1 MSGSPD
7 RPISRRGV
15 NGTGSLNMY
24 IVWYRYKKPGDK
36 ALGPVVQY
44 RIYARDINEA
54 WESARQFANYQGV
67 EIVDVV
73 PV

>member
-1 MSGSPD
+1 
-7 RPISRRGV
+7 
-15 NGTGSLNMY
+15 MY
-24 IVWYRYKKPGDK
+24 IVWYRFKKPGDK

>member
-1 MSGSPD
+1 MF
-7 RPISRRGV
+7 II
-15 NGTGSLNMY
+15 L
-24 IVWYRYKKPGDK
+24 YRFKKPTDK

-44 RIYARDINEA
+44 RVFARDLAEA
-54 WESARQFANYQGV
+54 WALARGYANYAGV